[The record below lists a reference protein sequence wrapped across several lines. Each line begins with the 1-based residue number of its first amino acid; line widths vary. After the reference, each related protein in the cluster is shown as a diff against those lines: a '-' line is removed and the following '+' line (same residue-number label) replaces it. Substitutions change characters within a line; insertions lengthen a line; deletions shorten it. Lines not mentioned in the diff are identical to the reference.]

1 MAANLAASL
10 RGIAAS
16 NMRENFGE
24 FLMSSPNGFGIFF
37 SKRVFL
43 NIFWNF
49 DAETGYRIQDEGC
62 RIQDTGYNI
71 EDTGYR
77 IHHTGYRIQHTGYK
91 IQDTG

>member
-1 MAANLAASL
+1 MSSPNGFGILFSKRAFLKSLLVTGSALAENLAASL

-16 NMRENFGE
+16 NMTRVFGE

-49 DAETGYRIQDEGC
+49 DAETGYRI
-62 RIQDTGYNI
+62 
-71 EDTGYR
+71 
-77 IHHTGYRIQHTGYK
+77 
-91 IQDTG
+91 